1 MNARLLLEGRNAIVT
16 GAANGIGLATAA
28 RLAGEGARV
37 AMLDRETVTL
47 ERVVADIPGARAFT
61 ADVRDETA
69 MHAAMAGAEEA
80 FGGLDIVVANAGI
93 EPAEDDRADRLA
105 LEVWRRIIDTNL
117 TGTFLAAKFGLRA
130 LLRSRAADRVL
141 ICTVSPTGIRGS
153 APGQDA
159 YSASKAGVLGLMRVM
174 ANDYAKEGIRINGVM
189 PGFTDTRANA
199 VIMADTERLAALNA
213 TIPMGRAGTPAEVA
227 ALMVWVASAEA
238 RYVTGSVLAVDGGMT
253 AI

>member
-1 MNARLLLEGRNAIVT
+1 MNARRLLEGRNAIVT
-16 GAANGIGLATAA
+16 GAANGIGLATAT

-37 AMLDRETVTL
+37 AMLDREVVTV
-47 ERVVADIPGARAFT
+47 ERAVAGIPGACAFP
-61 ADVRDETA
+61 ADVRDE
-69 MHAAMAGAEEA
+69 AAMRAAIAAAEDA

-105 LEVWRRIIDTNL
+105 IEVWRRVIDTNL
-117 TGTFLAAKFGLRA
+117 TGTFLAAKFGLQA

-141 ICTVSPTGIRGS
+141 ICTVSPIGIRGS

-199 VIMADTERLAALNA
+199 AIMADPARLTALNA
-213 TIPMGRAGTPAEVA
+213 TIPMGRAGRPAEVA
-227 ALMVWVASAEA
+227 ALMAWVASAEA